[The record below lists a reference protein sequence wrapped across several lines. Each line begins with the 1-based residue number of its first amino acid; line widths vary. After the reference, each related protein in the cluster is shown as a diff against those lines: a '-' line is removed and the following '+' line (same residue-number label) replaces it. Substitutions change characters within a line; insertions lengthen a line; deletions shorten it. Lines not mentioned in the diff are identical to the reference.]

1 MKTNVTVMG
10 TIHCIFYSWSLL
22 VGAVLCQSML
32 MGLFHIDSYKEIMLG
47 ELNSKFSR
55 LLCTVALLVRI
66 VLSSRDVLRQGKSLF
81 PGLKKKK
88 KKGSGTTLCF
98 TTTSLL
104 LLYTRLNHFS

>member
-88 KKGSGTTLCF
+88 RKVQG
-98 TTTSLL
+98 
-104 LLYTRLNHFS
+104 LLYASLPPVYCFSIQG